1 MGNKKNDRPA
11 EGGTIKIESSDVPTT
26 TEESTEQVK
35 KRRWTKQ
42 HSVVLLL
49 IVGIIVAFVVVYF
62 LSKALGDAW
71 LYGYF
76 GIFLISLM
84 ASATLIIP
92 IPALPVVFVMGAI
105 LNPLLVGLMVG
116 LAEPIGELT
125 GYMAGYSGKVALQK
139 NRRFYGRL
147 EYWMHR
153 RGPLVLFG
161 FSALP
166 NPFTDIAGVAAG
178 AIRYPIWKFLL
189 WMLVGKM
196 FKGLLVAFAGY
207 WTLRLVVQSLIG

>member
-1 MGNKKNDRPA
+1 MGNRENEKPN
-11 EGGTIKIESSDVPTT
+11 EGGNIETVSSDVPPSG
-26 TEESTEQVK
+26 EVRAVQAK
-35 KRRWTKQ
+35 ARRWTKQ
-42 HSVVLLL
+42 HWISLL
-49 IVGIIVAFVVVYF
+49 IILGIAVVFVIVFF
-62 LSKALGDAW
+62 ISKALGDAW

-125 GYMAGYSGKVALQK
+125 GYMAGYSGKVTLQ
-139 NRRFYGRL
+139 NRKFYPKL
-147 EYWMHR
+147 ERWMQR
-153 RGPLVLFG
+153 RGPLILFG

-166 NPFTDIAGVAAG
+166 NPFTDFAGVAAG
-178 AIRYPIWKFLL
+178 AIRYPIWKFLM
-189 WMLVGKM
+189 WVLVGKM
-196 FKGLLVAFAGY
+196 FKGMLVAFAGY

>member
-1 MGNKKNDRPA
+1 MGNRENEKPN
-11 EGGTIKIESSDVPTT
+11 EGGTIETVSSDLPSSGEVRAV
-26 TEESTEQVK
+26 QAK
-35 KRRWTKQ
+35 ARRWTK
-42 HSVVLLL
+42 HHWISLLI
-49 IVGIIVAFVVVYF
+49 IVGIAVVFVIVFF
-62 LSKALGDAW
+62 ISKALGDAW

-105 LNPLLVGLMVG
+105 LNPWLVGLMVG

-125 GYMAGYSGKVALQK
+125 GYMAGYSGKVTLQ
-139 NRRFYGRL
+139 NRKFYPKL
-147 EYWMHR
+147 ERWMQR
-153 RGPLVLFG
+153 RGPLLLFC

-166 NPFTDIAGVAAG
+166 NPFTDVAGVAAG
-178 AIRYPIWKFLL
+178 AIRYPIWKFLM

-207 WTLRLVVQSLIG
+207 WTLRLLVQHLIG